1 MIDFD
6 LKIRVSLNEETGAM
20 RASLEV
26 SEKDQAKLR
35 GLPSLGVA
43 EAAEACLI
51 QALRLQSLVGVAD
64 LKQRALR
71 INVGALGE
79 QVQKSMERMISA
91 LVPGVARGVLEE
103 TGHGNDTGN
112 VP

>member
-6 LKIRVSLNEETGAM
+6 LKIRVSLNKETGAM
-20 RASLEV
+20 RATLEV
-26 SEKDQAKLR
+26 PEEDQGKLR
-35 GLPSLGVA
+35 ELPSQGVA
-43 EAAEACLI
+43 EAATACLI
-51 QALRLQSLVGVAD
+51 QALRLQSLVGIAD
-64 LKQRALR
+64 LEQRALR
-71 INVGALGE
+71 INLGALGE

-91 LVPGVARGVLEE
+91 LIPGVAQGVLEE